1 MTINLIIGVH
11 TACMNVHRKQSAKVK
26 INKMNLRETTNIYH
40 SRPKDLEKLNI
51 WTIQN
56 NTAYTLLHRAY
67 NLRNIRCLCG
77 DNIFKYTLAMIP
89 SKSHC

>member
-1 MTINLIIGVH
+1 MFH
-11 TACMNVHRKQSAKVK
+11 TACVNVHRKQSAKVK

-40 SRPKDLEKLNI
+40 SRSEDLEKLNI

-56 NTAYTLLHRAY
+56 NTAYTLLHRAH
-67 NLRNIRCLCG
+67 NLRNIRCLHG
-77 DNIFKYTLAMIP
+77 DNIFKYTLEVIP